1 MVDFSKV
8 TASPAAKY
16 GTQQERLRHKHGAS
30 RLCWKSILEVKKL
43 ERVAIFMAWPY
54 ANGPL
59 HLGHVAGNC
68 LPADIQYR
76 YERSRGR
83 SVIMCSGS
91 DEHGTPITVT
101 AEQENVNPQAIVDRF
116 HDINTRAL
124 VNLGCSWS
132 DNVDPRGIEYGGV
145 LYNRT
150 TDPRHKELVKDYFT
164 SLKQSGFLVPE
175 TMQQYCSISA
185 DGSTKFL
192 PDRYVEGECPVCG
205 SDDARGDQCDDCGS
219 TYESS
224 DLINPRSKMDPDA
237 IIEIRDTEHFFFQL
251 NLFQEQ
257 LEKHS
262 AKKQKIWKPNVKA
275 MTKNWLNM
283 GLRPRAVTRDMEW
296 GIELPI
302 NDQRWDKKRIYVWF
316 EAVQGYLTC
325 SQIWSEKYSNNN
337 DDWKKWWHKSENGI
351 EPRHIYF
358 MGKDNIPFHTVIW
371 PAIIMGLN
379 SSVSGNQP
387 SCEIKP
393 GELVLESNVPA
404 MEYLMLQGG
413 QFSKSRKHAVWLP
426 SFLKH
431 HDPDTL
437 RYFLSIN
444 MPEGHDTDFRWE
456 EYVDKVNNE
465 LIGNYGNFVHRV
477 MTLSHRLPQIEDRN
491 PLMKY
496 YDLKDNIETQKKI
509 EQLLKQSI
517 ESMEKQRYKES
528 LRFLMNISQLGNGL
542 IQHSEPW
549 KYMKLDDSPEKSK
562 SLSTLAFCWQV
573 CKGLAVTLRPFLP
586 FQSDKLW
593 NMMGEESNIDNILF
607 EDAFNFEKDLSWN
620 NDAPEPLFARLELD
634 QILERE
640 KLIADG
646 DSASIDNNK
655 GEVNYIDFED
665 FMKVE
670 MKTGKV
676 INVED
681 HPNADKLYVVT
692 IEDGP
697 ESTRT
702 VCAGLKGLYKKD
714 QLLGKQVVFVA
725 NLKPRK
731 LRGIMSEGMILAADD
746 GEGNVSVL
754 TLDSD
759 MPTGSQVR

>member
-1 MVDFSKV
+1 
-8 TASPAAKY
+8 
-16 GTQQERLRHKHGAS
+16 
-30 RLCWKSILEVKKL
+30 
-43 ERVAIFMAWPY
+43 MAWPY

-76 YERSRGR
+76 YERARGR

-101 AEQENVNPQAIVDRF
+101 AEQENVDPQEIVDRY
-116 HDINTRAL
+116 HQINTQAL
-124 VNLGCSWS
+124 IDLGCSWGT
-132 DNVDPRGIEYGGV
+132 NIDPRGIDYGGS

-150 TDPRHKELVKDYFT
+150 TDPRHKELVQEYFT
-164 SLKQSGFLVPE
+164 KLKQSGFLKQQS
-175 TMQQYCSISA
+175 MKQYCSINSE
-185 DGSTKFL
+185 GITKFL
-192 PDRYVEGECPVCG
+192 PDRYVEGECPICG
-205 SDDARGDQCDDCGS
+205 SDGARGDQCDECGS

-224 DLINPRSKMDPDA
+224 ELVNPRSKMDPDA
-237 IIEIRDTEHFFFQL
+237 KIEIRDTEHFFFQL
-251 NLFQEQ
+251 NQFQNE

-262 AKKQKIWKPNVKA
+262 ITKQKVWKPNVRA

-296 GIELPI
+296 GIELPLSE
-302 NDQRWDKKRIYVWF
+302 NEWKTKRIYVWF

-325 SQIWSEKYSNNN
+325 SQIWSERFSDNP
-337 DDWKKWWHKSENGI
+337 DDWMKWWVKSDEGT
-351 EPRHIYF
+351 EPKHIYF

-379 SSVSGNQP
+379 SSNSGNPP
-387 SCEIKP
+387 SSDINS

-426 SFLKH
+426 SFLEH
-431 HDPDTL
+431 HNPDTL

-465 LIGNYGNFVHRV
+465 LIGTYGNFVHRV
-477 MTLSHRLPQIEDRN
+477 MTLSHRLDSENGIN
-491 PLMKY
+491 PLLQY
-496 YDLKDNIETQKKI
+496 FDSSEHVEANEKI
-509 EQLLKQSI
+509 QTLLESAI
-517 ESMEKQRYKES
+517 ASMEKQRFKEA
-528 LRFLMNISQLGNGL
+528 LRSLMNISQIGNGL

-549 KYMKLDDSPEKSK
+549 KYMREADSPEKSK
-562 SLSTLAFCWQV
+562 SLSTLAYCWKI
-573 CKGLAVTLRPFLP
+573 CRGLAITLRPFLP
-586 FQSDKLW
+586 FQSDQLW
-593 NMMGEESNIDNILF
+593 SMLGEERNIDDILF
-607 EDAFNFEKDLSWN
+607 EDSFNSDSDFYWN
-620 NDAPEPLFARLELD
+620 NEKPKPLFERLD
-634 QILERE
+634 IDDILERE
-640 KLIADG
+640 KLIAGTDA
-646 DSASIDNNK
+646 DKLEVIEED
-655 GEVNYIDFED
+655 VNYIDFED

-670 MKTGKV
+670 MRTGKV
-676 INVED
+676 VDIED

-697 ESTRT
+697 DSTRT
-702 VCAGLKGLYKKD
+702 VCAGLKGIYQKE
-714 QLLGKQVVFVA
+714 QLLGKQVIFVA

-746 GEGNVSVL
+746 GDGNVSVL
-754 TLDSD
+754 TLDSE

>member
-1 MVDFSKV
+1 M
-8 TASPAAKY
+8 
-16 GTQQERLRHKHGAS
+16 EH
-30 RLCWKSILEVKKL
+30 
-43 ERVAIFMAWPY
+43 VAIFMAWPY

-101 AEQENVNPQAIVDRF
+101 AEQENVSPQDIVNSYHEINIKAL
-116 HDINTRAL
+116 HD
-124 VNLGCSWS
+124 LGCSWNNNI
-132 DNVDPRGIEYGGV
+132 DRRGIQFGGT

-150 TDPRHKELVKDYFT
+150 TDPRHKELVQNYFT
-164 SLKQSGFLVPE
+164 ELLDSGFLKQE
-175 TMQQYCSISA
+175 TMQQYCSINSE
-185 DGSTKFL
+185 GITKFL
-192 PDRYVEGECPVCG
+192 PDRYVEGECPVCHVDG
-205 SDDARGDQCDDCGS
+205 ARGDQCDECGA

-224 DLINPRSKMDPDA
+224 ELINPRSKMDPEA

-251 NLFQEQ
+251 NMFQEA

-262 AKKQKIWKPNVKA
+262 ATKQKVWKPNVKA

-296 GIELPI
+296 GINLPLSEEK
-302 NDQRWDKKRIYVWF
+302 WDTKRIYVWF

-325 SQIWSEKYSNNN
+325 SQIWSEKYADSH
-337 DDWKKWWHKSENGI
+337 DWKKWWTRSEDGN
-351 EPRHIYF
+351 EPKHIYF

-379 SSVSGNQP
+379 SARSGKPP
-387 SCEIKP
+387 SSNIEN

-426 SFLKH
+426 SFLEN

-444 MPEGHDTDFRWE
+444 MPEGHDTDFRWG

-465 LIGNYGNFVHRV
+465 LIGTYGNFVHRV
-477 MTLSHRLPQIEDRN
+477 MTLSHRLTVDNDVN
-491 PLMKY
+491 PLNKY
-496 YDLKDNIETQKKI
+496 LNSVNHNEEQIKI
-509 EQLLKQSI
+509 IDFLQEAI
-517 ESMEKQRYKES
+517 DSMEKQRFKEA
-528 LRFLMNISQLGNGL
+528 LRSLMNISQFGNGL

-549 KYMKLDDSPEKSK
+549 KYLNAEDSEEKTK
-562 SLSTLAFCWQV
+562 SLSTLAFCWQI
-573 CKGLAVTLRPFLP
+573 CRGLAVSLRPFLP

-593 NMMGEESNIDNILF
+593 LMLGELNEIDDILF
-607 EDAFNFEKDLSWN
+607 DDSFDFKSDLSWN
-620 NDAPEPLFARLELD
+620 NSKPMPLFTRLDIEN
-634 QILERE
+634 ILERE
-640 KLIADG
+640 KSIAG
-646 DSASIDNNK
+646 TGAENTEIAEK
-655 GEVNYIDFED
+655 EVNYIDFED

-676 INVED
+676 IAIDD

-692 IEDGP
+692 IQDGP

-702 VCAGLKGLYKKD
+702 VCAGLKGIYEKE
-714 QLLGKQVVFVA
+714 QLLGKQVIFVA

-746 GEGNVSVL
+746 GDGNVSVL
-754 TLDSD
+754 TLDSE
-759 MPTGSQVR
+759 MPNGSQVR

>member
-1 MVDFSKV
+1 
-8 TASPAAKY
+8 
-16 GTQQERLRHKHGAS
+16 
-30 RLCWKSILEVKKL
+30 
-43 ERVAIFMAWPY
+43 MAWPY

-76 YERSRGR
+76 YERARGR

-101 AEQENVNPQAIVDRF
+101 AEQENVDPQEIVDRY
-116 HDINTRAL
+116 HQINTQAL
-124 VNLGCSWS
+124 IYLGCSWGT
-132 DNVDPRGIEYGGV
+132 NIDPRGIDYGGA

-150 TDPRHKELVKDYFT
+150 TDPRHKELVQEYFT
-164 SLKQSGFLVPE
+164 KLKQSGFLKQQS
-175 TMQQYCSISA
+175 MKQYCSINSE
-185 DGSTKFL
+185 GITKFL
-192 PDRYVEGECPVCG
+192 PDRYVEGECPICG
-205 SDDARGDQCDDCGS
+205 SDGARGDQCDECGS

-224 DLINPRSKMDPDA
+224 ELVNPRSKMDPDA
-237 IIEIRDTEHFFFQL
+237 KIEIRDTEHFFFQL
-251 NLFQEQ
+251 NQFQNE

-262 AKKQKIWKPNVKA
+262 ITKQKVWKPNVRA

-296 GIELPI
+296 GIELPLSE
-302 NDQRWDKKRIYVWF
+302 NEWGTKRIYVWF

-325 SQIWSEKYSNNN
+325 SQIWSERFSDNP
-337 DDWKKWWHKSENGI
+337 DDWMKWWVKSDEGA
-351 EPRHIYF
+351 EPKHIYF

-379 SSVSGNQP
+379 SSNSGNPP
-387 SCEIKP
+387 SSDIDS

-426 SFLKH
+426 SFLEH
-431 HDPDTL
+431 HNPDTL

-465 LIGNYGNFVHRV
+465 LIGTYGNFVHRV
-477 MTLSHRLPQIEDRN
+477 MTLSHRLDSENGIN
-491 PLMKY
+491 PLLQY
-496 YDLKDNIETQKKI
+496 FDSSEHVEVNEKI
-509 EQLLKQSI
+509 QTLLESAI
-517 ESMEKQRYKES
+517 ASMEKQRFKEA
-528 LRFLMNISQLGNGL
+528 LRSLMNISQIGNGL

-549 KYMKLDDSPEKSK
+549 KYMREADTPEKSK
-562 SLSTLAFCWQV
+562 SLSTLAYCWKI
-573 CKGLAVTLRPFLP
+573 CRGLAITLRPFLP
-586 FQSDKLW
+586 FQSDQLW
-593 NMMGEESNIDNILF
+593 SMLGEERNIDDILF
-607 EDAFNFEKDLSWN
+607 EDSFNSDSDFYWN
-620 NDAPEPLFARLELD
+620 NEKPKPLFERLD
-634 QILERE
+634 IDDILERE
-640 KLIADG
+640 KLIAGTDA
-646 DSASIDNNK
+646 DKLEVTEED
-655 GEVNYIDFED
+655 VNYIDFED

-676 INVED
+676 VDIED

-697 ESTRT
+697 DSTRT
-702 VCAGLKGLYKKD
+702 VCAGLKGIYQKE
-714 QLLGKQVVFVA
+714 QLLGKQVIFVA

-746 GEGNVSVL
+746 GDGNVSVL
-754 TLDSD
+754 TLDSE

>member
-1 MVDFSKV
+1 
-8 TASPAAKY
+8 
-16 GTQQERLRHKHGAS
+16 
-30 RLCWKSILEVKKL
+30 
-43 ERVAIFMAWPY
+43 MAWPY

-76 YERSRGR
+76 YERARGR

-101 AEQENVNPQAIVDRF
+101 AEQENVDPQEIVDRY
-116 HDINTRAL
+116 HQINTQAL
-124 VNLGCSWS
+124 IDLGCSWGA
-132 DNVDPRGIEYGGV
+132 NIDPRGIDYGGA

-150 TDPRHKELVKDYFT
+150 TDPRHKELVQEYFT
-164 SLKQSGFLVPE
+164 KLKQSGFLKQQS
-175 TMQQYCSISA
+175 MKQYCSINSE
-185 DGSTKFL
+185 GITKFL
-192 PDRYVEGECPVCG
+192 PDRYEEGECPICG
-205 SDDARGDQCDDCGS
+205 SDGARGDQCDECGS

-224 DLINPRSKMDPDA
+224 ELVNPRSKMDPEA
-237 IIEIRDTEHFFFQL
+237 KIEIRDTDHFFFQL
-251 NLFQEQ
+251 NQFQNE

-262 AKKQKIWKPNVKA
+262 ITKQKVWKPNVRA

-296 GIELPI
+296 GIELPLSE
-302 NDQRWDKKRIYVWF
+302 NEWETKRIYVWF

-325 SQIWSEKYSNNN
+325 SQIWSERFSDNP
-337 DDWKKWWHKSENGI
+337 DDWMKWWVKSDEGD
-351 EPRHIYF
+351 EPKHIYF

-379 SSVSGNQP
+379 SSNSGNPP
-387 SCEIKP
+387 SSDIDS

-426 SFLKH
+426 SFLEH
-431 HDPDTL
+431 HNPDTL

-465 LIGNYGNFVHRV
+465 LIGTYGNFVHRV
-477 MTLSHRLPQIEDRN
+477 MTLSHRLDSENGTN
-491 PLMKY
+491 PLLQY
-496 YDLKDNIETQKKI
+496 FDSSDHVETNEKI
-509 EQLLKQSI
+509 QTLLESAI
-517 ESMEKQRYKES
+517 ASMEKQRFKEA
-528 LRFLMNISQLGNGL
+528 LRSLMNISQIGNGL

-549 KYMKLDDSPEKSK
+549 KYMREADTPEKSK
-562 SLSTLAFCWQV
+562 SLSTLAYCWKI
-573 CKGLAVTLRPFLP
+573 CRGLAITLRPFLP
-586 FQSDKLW
+586 FQSDQLW
-593 NMMGEESNIDNILF
+593 SMLGEERNIDDILF
-607 EDAFNFEKDLSWN
+607 EDSFNSDSDFYWN
-620 NDAPEPLFARLELD
+620 NEKPKPLFERLD
-634 QILERE
+634 IDDILERE
-640 KLIADG
+640 KLIAGTDAHKLEVIEE
-646 DSASIDNNK
+646 D
-655 GEVNYIDFED
+655 VNYIDFED

-670 MKTGKV
+670 MRTGKV
-676 INVED
+676 VDIED

-697 ESTRT
+697 DSTRT
-702 VCAGLKGLYKKD
+702 VCAGLKGIYQKE
-714 QLLGKQVVFVA
+714 QLLGKQVIFVA

-746 GEGNVSVL
+746 GDGNVSVL
-754 TLDSD
+754 TLDSE

>member
-1 MVDFSKV
+1 M
-8 TASPAAKY
+8 
-16 GTQQERLRHKHGAS
+16 EH
-30 RLCWKSILEVKKL
+30 
-43 ERVAIFMAWPY
+43 VAIFMAWPY

-101 AEQENVNPQAIVDRF
+101 AEQENVNPQEIVNRY
-116 HDINTRAL
+116 HEINIKAL
-124 VNLGCSWS
+124 DDLGCSWNNNI
-132 DNVDPRGIEYGGV
+132 DRRGIEYGGA

-150 TDPRHKELVKDYFT
+150 TDPRHKDLVQEYFT
-164 SLKQSGFLVPE
+164 ELYESGYLKQQ

-185 DGSTKFL
+185 DGKTKFL
-192 PDRYVEGECPVCG
+192 PDRYVEGQCPICNADG
-205 SDDARGDQCDDCGS
+205 ARGDQCDECGS
-219 TYESS
+219 TYESIE
-224 DLINPRSKMDPDA
+224 LINPRSKMDPEA
-237 IIEIRDTEHFFFQL
+237 KIEIRDTDHFFFQL
-251 NLFQEQ
+251 NEFQEQ

-262 AKKQKIWKPNVKA
+262 SKKQKIWKPNVKA

-283 GLRPRAVTRDMEW
+283 DLRPRAVTRDMEW
-296 GIELPI
+296 GINLPLSD
-302 NDQRWDKKRIYVWF
+302 NKWDSKRIYVWF

-325 SQIWSEKYSNNN
+325 SQIWAENYANS
-337 DDWKKWWHKSENGI
+337 DDWKKWWIKDSEGI
-351 EPRHIYF
+351 EPKHIYF

-379 SSVSGNQP
+379 SARSGQKP
-387 SCEIKP
+387 SSDISI
-393 GELVLESNVPA
+393 GDLVLESNVPA

-426 SFLKH
+426 SFLEN

-465 LIGNYGNFVHRV
+465 LIGTYGNFVHRV
-477 MTLSHRLPQIEDRN
+477 MTLTHRLQSIDGDN
-491 PLMKY
+491 PLSKY
-496 YDLKDNIETQKKI
+496 LNTKNNEEAELKI
-509 EQLLKQSI
+509 EKFLEDAI
-517 ESMEKQRYKES
+517 TSMEKQRFKEA
-528 LRFLMNISQLGNGL
+528 LRSIMNVSQLGNGL
-542 IQHSEPW
+542 LQHSEPW
-549 KYMKLDDSPEKSK
+549 KYLKADESVEKSQ
-562 SLSTLAFCWQV
+562 SLSTLAFCWQL
-573 CKGLAVTLRPFLP
+573 CRGLAITMRPFLP

-593 NMMGEESNIDNILF
+593 LMLGEHENIDDILY
-607 EDAFNFEKDLSWN
+607 EDAFDFSSELAWN
-620 NDAPEPLFARLELD
+620 NSKPMPLFTRLEIEN
-634 QILERE
+634 ILERE
-640 KLIADG
+640 MSIAG
-646 DSASIDNNK
+646 TGAENIETITE
-655 GEVNYIDFED
+655 EVNYIDFED

-676 INVED
+676 IAIDD

-697 ESTRT
+697 DTTRT
-702 VCAGLKGLYKKD
+702 VCAGLKGIYDKE

-746 GEGNVSVL
+746 GEGKVSVL
-754 TLDSD
+754 TLDSE
-759 MPTGSQVR
+759 MPNGSLVR

>member
-1 MVDFSKV
+1 
-8 TASPAAKY
+8 
-16 GTQQERLRHKHGAS
+16 
-30 RLCWKSILEVKKL
+30 
-43 ERVAIFMAWPY
+43 MAWPY

-76 YERSRGR
+76 YERARGR

-101 AEQENVNPQAIVDRF
+101 AEQENVDPQEIVDRY
-116 HDINTRAL
+116 HLINTQAL
-124 VNLGCSWS
+124 IDLGCSWGT
-132 DNVDPRGIEYGGV
+132 NIDPRGIDYGGA

-150 TDPRHKELVKDYFT
+150 TDPRHKELVQEYFT
-164 SLKQSGFLVPE
+164 KLKQSGFLKQQS
-175 TMQQYCSISA
+175 MKQYCSINSE
-185 DGSTKFL
+185 GITKFL
-192 PDRYVEGECPVCG
+192 PDRYVEGECPICG
-205 SDDARGDQCDDCGS
+205 SDGARGDQCDECGS

-224 DLINPRSKMDPDA
+224 ELVNPRSKMDPDA
-237 IIEIRDTEHFFFQL
+237 KIEIRDTEHFFFQL
-251 NLFQEQ
+251 NQFQNE

-262 AKKQKIWKPNVKA
+262 ITKQKVWKPNVRA

-296 GIELPI
+296 GIELPLSE
-302 NDQRWDKKRIYVWF
+302 NEWETKRIYVWF

-325 SQIWSEKYSNNN
+325 SQIWSERFSDNP
-337 DDWKKWWHKSENGI
+337 DDWMKWWVKSDEGT
-351 EPRHIYF
+351 EPKHIYF

-379 SSVSGNQP
+379 SSNSGNPP
-387 SCEIKP
+387 SSDINS

-426 SFLKH
+426 SFLEH
-431 HDPDTL
+431 HNPDTL

-465 LIGNYGNFVHRV
+465 LIGTYGNFVHRV
-477 MTLSHRLPQIEDRN
+477 MTLSHRLDSENGTN
-491 PLMKY
+491 PLLQY
-496 YDLKDNIETQKKI
+496 FDSSDHVETNEKI
-509 EQLLKQSI
+509 QTLLESAI
-517 ESMEKQRYKES
+517 ASMEKQRFKEA
-528 LRFLMNISQLGNGL
+528 LRSLMNISQIGNGL

-549 KYMKLDDSPEKSK
+549 KYMREEDSPEKSK
-562 SLSTLAFCWQV
+562 SLSTLAYCWKI
-573 CKGLAVTLRPFLP
+573 CRGLAITLRPFLP
-586 FQSDKLW
+586 FQSDQLW
-593 NMMGEESNIDNILF
+593 SMLGEERNIDDVLF
-607 EDAFNFEKDLSWN
+607 EDSFNSDSDFYWN
-620 NDAPEPLFARLELD
+620 NEKPKPLFERLD
-634 QILERE
+634 IDDILERE
-640 KLIADG
+640 KLIAGTDA
-646 DSASIDNNK
+646 DKLEVIEED
-655 GEVNYIDFED
+655 VNYIDFED

-670 MKTGKV
+670 MRTGKV
-676 INVED
+676 VDIED

-697 ESTRT
+697 DSTRT
-702 VCAGLKGLYKKD
+702 VCAGLKGIYQKE
-714 QLLGKQVVFVA
+714 QLLGKQVIFVA

-746 GEGNVSVL
+746 GDGNVSVL
-754 TLDSD
+754 TLDSE

>member
-1 MVDFSKV
+1 M
-8 TASPAAKY
+8 
-16 GTQQERLRHKHGAS
+16 EH
-30 RLCWKSILEVKKL
+30 
-43 ERVAIFMAWPY
+43 VAIFMAWPY

-101 AEQENVNPQAIVDRF
+101 AEQENVNPQEIVNRY
-116 HDINTRAL
+116 HEINSKAL
-124 VNLGCSWS
+124 DDLGCSWNNNI
-132 DNVDPRGIEYGGV
+132 DRRGIEYGGA

-150 TDPRHKELVKDYFT
+150 TDPRHKALVQEYFT
-164 SLKQSGFLVPE
+164 ELYESGFLKQQ
-175 TMQQYCSISA
+175 TMQQYCSISS
-185 DGSTKFL
+185 DGKTKFL
-192 PDRYVEGECPVCG
+192 PDRYVEGQCPICNADG
-205 SDDARGDQCDDCGS
+205 ARGDQCDECGS
-219 TYESS
+219 TYESIE
-224 DLINPRSKMDPDA
+224 LINPRSKMDPEA
-237 IIEIRDTEHFFFQL
+237 KIEIRDTDHFFFQL
-251 NLFQEQ
+251 NEFQEQ

-262 AKKQKIWKPNVKA
+262 SKKQKIWKPNVKA

-283 GLRPRAVTRDMEW
+283 DLRPRAVTRDMEW
-296 GIELPI
+296 GINLPLSD
-302 NDQRWDKKRIYVWF
+302 NKWDSKRIYVWF

-325 SQIWSEKYSNNN
+325 SQIWAENYANS
-337 DDWKKWWHKSENGI
+337 DDWKKWWIKDSEGI
-351 EPRHIYF
+351 EPKHIYF

-379 SSVSGNQP
+379 SARSGQKP
-387 SCEIKP
+387 SSDISI
-393 GELVLESNVPA
+393 GDLVLESNVPA

-426 SFLKH
+426 SFLEN

-465 LIGNYGNFVHRV
+465 LIGTYGNFVHRV
-477 MTLSHRLPQIEDRN
+477 MTLTHRLQSIDGDN
-491 PLMKY
+491 PLSKY
-496 YDLKDNIETQKKI
+496 LNTKNNEEVELKI
-509 EQLLKQSI
+509 EKFLEDAI
-517 ESMEKQRYKES
+517 TSMEKQRFKEA
-528 LRFLMNISQLGNGL
+528 LRSIMNVSQLGNGL
-542 IQHSEPW
+542 LQHSEPW
-549 KYMKLDDSPEKSK
+549 KYLKADESVEKSQ
-562 SLSTLAFCWQV
+562 SLSTLAFCWQL
-573 CKGLAVTLRPFLP
+573 CRGLAITMRPFLP

-593 NMMGEESNIDNILF
+593 LMLGEHENIDDILY
-607 EDAFNFEKDLSWN
+607 EDAFDFSSELAWN
-620 NDAPEPLFARLELD
+620 NSKPMPLFTRLEIEN
-634 QILERE
+634 ILERE
-640 KLIADG
+640 MSIAG
-646 DSASIDNNK
+646 TGAENIETNTE
-655 GEVNYIDFED
+655 EVNYIDFED

-676 INVED
+676 IAIDD

-697 ESTRT
+697 DTTRT
-702 VCAGLKGLYKKD
+702 VCAGLKGIYDKE

-746 GEGNVSVL
+746 GEGKVSVL
-754 TLDSD
+754 TLDSE
-759 MPTGSQVR
+759 MPNGSQVR

>member
-1 MVDFSKV
+1 
-8 TASPAAKY
+8 
-16 GTQQERLRHKHGAS
+16 
-30 RLCWKSILEVKKL
+30 
-43 ERVAIFMAWPY
+43 MAWPY

-76 YERSRGR
+76 YERARGR

-101 AEQENVNPQAIVDRF
+101 AEQENVDPQEIVDRY
-116 HDINTRAL
+116 HQINTQAL
-124 VNLGCSWS
+124 IDLGCSWGT
-132 DNVDPRGIEYGGV
+132 NIDPRGIDYGGA

-150 TDPRHKELVKDYFT
+150 TDPRHKELVQEYFT
-164 SLKQSGFLVPE
+164 KLKQSGFLKQQS
-175 TMQQYCSISA
+175 MKQYCSINSE
-185 DGSTKFL
+185 GITKFL
-192 PDRYVEGECPVCG
+192 PDRYVEGECPICG
-205 SDDARGDQCDDCGS
+205 SDGARGDQCDECGS

-224 DLINPRSKMDPDA
+224 ELVNPRSKMDPDA
-237 IIEIRDTEHFFFQL
+237 KIEIRDTEHFFFQL
-251 NLFQEQ
+251 NQFQNE

-262 AKKQKIWKPNVKA
+262 ITKQKVWKPNVRA

-296 GIELPI
+296 GIELPLSE
-302 NDQRWDKKRIYVWF
+302 NEWETKRIYVWF

-325 SQIWSEKYSNNN
+325 SQIWSERFSDNP
-337 DDWKKWWHKSENGI
+337 DDWMKWWVKSDEGT
-351 EPRHIYF
+351 EPKHIYF

-379 SSVSGNQP
+379 SSNSGNPP
-387 SCEIKP
+387 SSDINS

-426 SFLKH
+426 SFLEH
-431 HDPDTL
+431 HNPDTL

-465 LIGNYGNFVHRV
+465 LIGTYGNFVHRV
-477 MTLSHRLPQIEDRN
+477 MTLSHRLDSENGTN
-491 PLMKY
+491 PLLQY
-496 YDLKDNIETQKKI
+496 FDSSEHVEANEKI
-509 EQLLKQSI
+509 QTLLESAI
-517 ESMEKQRYKES
+517 TSMEKQRFKEA
-528 LRFLMNISQLGNGL
+528 LRSLMNISQIGNGL

-549 KYMKLDDSPEKSK
+549 KYMREEDSPEKSK
-562 SLSTLAFCWQV
+562 SLSTLAYCWKI
-573 CKGLAVTLRPFLP
+573 CRGLAITLRPFLP
-586 FQSDKLW
+586 FQSDQLW
-593 NMMGEESNIDNILF
+593 SMLGEERNIDDILF
-607 EDAFNFEKDLSWN
+607 EDSFNFDSDFYWN
-620 NDAPEPLFARLELD
+620 NEKPKPLFERLD
-634 QILERE
+634 IDDILERE
-640 KLIADG
+640 KLIAGTDA
-646 DSASIDNNK
+646 DKLEVTEED
-655 GEVNYIDFED
+655 VNYIDFED

-676 INVED
+676 VDIED

-697 ESTRT
+697 DSTRT
-702 VCAGLKGLYKKD
+702 VCAGLKGIYQKE
-714 QLLGKQVVFVA
+714 QLLGKQVIFVA

-746 GEGNVSVL
+746 GDGNVSVL
-754 TLDSD
+754 TLDSE

>member
-1 MVDFSKV
+1 M
-8 TASPAAKY
+8 
-16 GTQQERLRHKHGAS
+16 EH
-30 RLCWKSILEVKKL
+30 
-43 ERVAIFMAWPY
+43 VAIFMAWPY

-101 AEQENVNPQAIVDRF
+101 AEQENVNPQEIVNRYHEINSKAL
-116 HDINTRAL
+116 HD
-124 VNLGCSWS
+124 LGCSWNNNI
-132 DNVDPRGIEYGGV
+132 DRRGIEYGGA

-150 TDPRHKELVKDYFT
+150 TDPRHKALVQEYFT
-164 SLKQSGFLVPE
+164 ELYESGYLKQQ

-185 DGSTKFL
+185 DGKTKFL
-192 PDRYVEGECPVCG
+192 PDRYVEGQCPICNADG
-205 SDDARGDQCDDCGS
+205 ARGDQCDECGS
-219 TYESS
+219 TYESIE
-224 DLINPRSKMDPDA
+224 LINPRSKMDPEA
-237 IIEIRDTEHFFFQL
+237 KIEIRDTDHFFFQL
-251 NLFQEQ
+251 NEFQEQ

-262 AKKQKIWKPNVKA
+262 SKKQKIWKPNVKA

-283 GLRPRAVTRDMEW
+283 DLRPRAVTRDMEW
-296 GIELPI
+296 GINLPLSD
-302 NDQRWDKKRIYVWF
+302 NKWDSKRIYVWF

-325 SQIWSEKYSNNN
+325 SQIWAENYADS
-337 DDWKKWWHKSENGI
+337 DDWKKWWIKDSEGI
-351 EPRHIYF
+351 EPKHIYF

-379 SSVSGNQP
+379 SARSGQKPSSDISVGD
-387 SCEIKP
+387 
-393 GELVLESNVPA
+393 LVLESNVPA

-426 SFLKH
+426 SFLEN

-444 MPEGHDTDFRWE
+444 MPEGHDTDFRWD

-465 LIGNYGNFVHRV
+465 LIGTYGNFVHRV
-477 MTLSHRLPQIEDRN
+477 MTLTHRLQSIDGDN
-491 PLMKY
+491 PLSKY
-496 YDLKDNIETQKKI
+496 LNTKNNEEVELKI
-509 EQLLKQSI
+509 EKFLEDAI
-517 ESMEKQRYKES
+517 TSMEKQRFKEA
-528 LRFLMNISQLGNGL
+528 LRSIMNVSQLGNGL
-542 IQHSEPW
+542 LQHSEPW
-549 KYMKLDDSPEKSK
+549 KYLKADESVEKSQ
-562 SLSTLAFCWQV
+562 SLSTLAFCWQL
-573 CKGLAVTLRPFLP
+573 CRGLAITMRPFLP

-593 NMMGEESNIDNILF
+593 LMLGEHENIDDILY
-607 EDAFNFEKDLSWN
+607 EDAFDFSSELAWN
-620 NDAPEPLFARLELD
+620 NSKPMPLFTRLEIEN
-634 QILERE
+634 ILERE
-640 KLIADG
+640 MSIAG
-646 DSASIDNNK
+646 TGAENIETNTE
-655 GEVNYIDFED
+655 EVNYIDFED

-676 INVED
+676 IAIDD

-697 ESTRT
+697 DTTRT
-702 VCAGLKGLYKKD
+702 VCAGLKGIYDKE

-746 GEGNVSVL
+746 GEGKVSVL
-754 TLDSD
+754 TLDSE
-759 MPTGSQVR
+759 MPNGSQVR

>member
-1 MVDFSKV
+1 MD
-8 TASPAAKY
+8 Y
-16 GTQQERLRHKHGAS
+16 
-30 RLCWKSILEVKKL
+30 
-43 ERVAIFMAWPY
+43 VAIFMAWPY

-83 SVIMCSGS
+83 AVIMCSGS

-101 AEQENVNPQAIVDRF
+101 AEQEHVNPQEIVDRF
-116 HDINTRAL
+116 HSINTKAL
-124 VNLGCSWS
+124 IDLGCSWG
-132 DNVDPRGIEYGGV
+132 DNIDRRGLEYGGA

-150 TDPRHKELVKDYFT
+150 TDPRHKQLVQEYFT
-164 SLKQSGFLVPE
+164 ELHKSGFLKKQ
-175 TMQQYCSISA
+175 TMQQYCSISSN
-185 DGSTKFL
+185 GKTKFL
-192 PDRYVEGECPVCG
+192 PDRYVEGKCPVCDADG
-205 SDDARGDQCDDCGS
+205 ARGDQCDECGS

-224 DLINPRSKMDPDA
+224 ELVNPRSKMDPGA
-237 IIEIRDTEHFFFQL
+237 TIEIRDTDHFFFQL
-251 NLFQEQ
+251 NEFQEQ
-257 LEKHS
+257 LEIHAES
-262 AKKQKIWKPNVKA
+262 KQTIWKPNVRA

-296 GIELPI
+296 GIELPLL
-302 NDQRWDKKRIYVWF
+302 DEDMEKKRIYVWF

-325 SQIWSEKYSNNN
+325 SRIWAEKFSNP
-337 DDWKKWWHKSENGI
+337 DDWKKWWIKSEEGI
-351 EPRHIYF
+351 EPKHIYF

-379 SSVSGNQP
+379 SAKSGEKPNANISVGD
-387 SCEIKP
+387 
-393 GELVLESNVPA
+393 LVLESNVPA
-404 MEYLMLQGG
+404 MEFLMLQGG

-426 SFLKH
+426 SFLEH

-465 LIGNYGNFVHRV
+465 LIGTYGNFVHRV
-477 MTLSHRLPQIEDRN
+477 MTLSHRLETLDGLN
-491 PLMKY
+491 PLTQYIGKK
-496 YDLKDNIETQKKI
+496 DLKDSEVKI
-509 EQLLKQSI
+509 NQLLSNAI
-517 ESMEKQRYKES
+517 ESMEKQRFKEA
-528 LRFLMNISQLGNGL
+528 LRSIMNISQLGNGL

-549 KYMKLDDSPEKSK
+549 KYLNAEESIEKSE
-562 SLSTLAFCWQV
+562 SMATLAFCWQL
-573 CKGLAVTLRPFLP
+573 CKGLAVTLRPFIP

-593 NMMGEESNIDNILF
+593 TMLGESIQLDDILY
-607 EDAFNFEKDLSWN
+607 ENAFDFSSKISWN
-620 NDAPEPLFARLELD
+620 ADKPMPLFTRLDIEN
-634 QILERE
+634 ILERE
-640 KLIADG
+640 KSIAG
-646 DSASIDNNK
+646 K
-655 GEVNYIDFED
+655 VNVPADIEEKDVKYIEFED

-676 INVED
+676 IAIDD

-702 VCAGLKGLYKKD
+702 VCAGLKGIYEKE
-714 QLLGKQVVFVA
+714 QLLGKQVIFVA

-746 GEGNVSVL
+746 GDGKVSVL
-754 TLDSD
+754 TLDSE
-759 MPTGSQVR
+759 MPNGSQVR

>member
-1 MVDFSKV
+1 
-8 TASPAAKY
+8 
-16 GTQQERLRHKHGAS
+16 
-30 RLCWKSILEVKKL
+30 
-43 ERVAIFMAWPY
+43 MAWPY

-76 YERSRGR
+76 YERARGR

-101 AEQENVNPQAIVDRF
+101 AEQENVDPQEIVDRY
-116 HDINTRAL
+116 HQINTQAL
-124 VNLGCSWS
+124 IDLGCSWGT
-132 DNVDPRGIEYGGV
+132 NIDPRGIDYGGA

-150 TDPRHKELVKDYFT
+150 TDPRHKELVQEYFT
-164 SLKQSGFLVPE
+164 KLKQSGFLKQQS
-175 TMQQYCSISA
+175 MKQYCSINSE
-185 DGSTKFL
+185 GITKFL
-192 PDRYVEGECPVCG
+192 PDRYVEGECPICG
-205 SDDARGDQCDDCGS
+205 SDGARGDQCDECGS

-224 DLINPRSKMDPDA
+224 ELVNPRSKMDPDA
-237 IIEIRDTEHFFFQL
+237 KIEIRDTEHFFFQL
-251 NLFQEQ
+251 NQFQNE

-262 AKKQKIWKPNVKA
+262 ITKQKVWKPNVRA

-296 GIELPI
+296 GIELPLSE
-302 NDQRWDKKRIYVWF
+302 NEWETKRIYVWF

-325 SQIWSEKYSNNN
+325 SQIWSERFSDNP
-337 DDWKKWWHKSENGI
+337 DDWMKWWVKSDEGT
-351 EPRHIYF
+351 EPKHIYF

-379 SSVSGNQP
+379 SSNSGNPP
-387 SCEIKP
+387 SSDIDS

-426 SFLKH
+426 SFLEH
-431 HDPDTL
+431 HNPDTL

-465 LIGNYGNFVHRV
+465 LIGTYGNFVHRV
-477 MTLSHRLPQIEDRN
+477 MTLSHRLDSENGIN
-491 PLMKY
+491 PLLQY
-496 YDLKDNIETQKKI
+496 FDSSEHVEANAKI
-509 EQLLKQSI
+509 QTLLESAI
-517 ESMEKQRYKES
+517 ASMEKQRFKEA
-528 LRFLMNISQLGNGL
+528 LRSLMNISQIGNGL

-549 KYMKLDDSPEKSK
+549 KYMREEDSPEKSK
-562 SLSTLAFCWQV
+562 SLSTLAYCWKI
-573 CKGLAVTLRPFLP
+573 CRGLAITLRPFLP
-586 FQSDKLW
+586 FQSDQLW
-593 NMMGEESNIDNILF
+593 SMLGEERNIDDILF
-607 EDAFNFEKDLSWN
+607 EDSFNSDSDFYWN
-620 NDAPEPLFARLELD
+620 NEKPIPLFERLD
-634 QILERE
+634 IDDILERE
-640 KLIADG
+640 KLIAGTDA
-646 DSASIDNNK
+646 DKLEVIEED
-655 GEVNYIDFED
+655 VNYIDFED

-670 MKTGKV
+670 MRTGKV
-676 INVED
+676 VDIED

-697 ESTRT
+697 DSTRT
-702 VCAGLKGLYKKD
+702 VCAGLKGIYQKE
-714 QLLGKQVVFVA
+714 QLLGKQVIFVA

-746 GEGNVSVL
+746 GDGNVSVL
-754 TLDSD
+754 TLDSE

>member
-1 MVDFSKV
+1 
-8 TASPAAKY
+8 
-16 GTQQERLRHKHGAS
+16 
-30 RLCWKSILEVKKL
+30 
-43 ERVAIFMAWPY
+43 MAWPY

-76 YERSRGR
+76 YERARGR

-101 AEQENVNPQAIVDRF
+101 AEQENVDPQEIVDRY
-116 HDINTRAL
+116 HQINTQAL
-124 VNLGCSWS
+124 IDLGCSWGT
-132 DNVDPRGIEYGGV
+132 NIDPRGIDYGGA

-150 TDPRHKELVKDYFT
+150 TDPRHKELVQEYFT
-164 SLKQSGFLVPE
+164 KLKQSGFLKQQS
-175 TMQQYCSISA
+175 MKQYCSINSE
-185 DGSTKFL
+185 GITKFL
-192 PDRYVEGECPVCG
+192 PDRYVEGECPICG
-205 SDDARGDQCDDCGS
+205 SDGARGDQCDECGS

-224 DLINPRSKMDPDA
+224 ELVNPRSKMDPDA
-237 IIEIRDTEHFFFQL
+237 KIEIRDTEHFFFQL
-251 NLFQEQ
+251 NQFQNE

-262 AKKQKIWKPNVKA
+262 ITKQKVWKPNVRA

-296 GIELPI
+296 GIELPLSE
-302 NDQRWDKKRIYVWF
+302 NEWETKRIYVWF

-325 SQIWSEKYSNNN
+325 SQIWSERFSDNP
-337 DDWKKWWHKSENGI
+337 DDWMKWWVKSDEGT
-351 EPRHIYF
+351 EPKHIYF

-379 SSVSGNQP
+379 SSNSGNPP
-387 SCEIKP
+387 SSDINS

-426 SFLKH
+426 SFLEH
-431 HDPDTL
+431 HNPDTL

-465 LIGNYGNFVHRV
+465 LIGTYGNFVHRV
-477 MTLSHRLPQIEDRN
+477 MTLSHRLDSENGTN
-491 PLMKY
+491 PLLQY
-496 YDLKDNIETQKKI
+496 FDSSEHVEANEKI
-509 EQLLKQSI
+509 QTLLESAI
-517 ESMEKQRYKES
+517 TSMEKQRFKEA
-528 LRFLMNISQLGNGL
+528 LRSLMNISQIGNGL

-549 KYMKLDDSPEKSK
+549 KYMREEDSPEKSK
-562 SLSTLAFCWQV
+562 SLSTLAYCWKI
-573 CKGLAVTLRPFLP
+573 CRGLAITLRPFLP
-586 FQSDKLW
+586 FQSDQLW
-593 NMMGEESNIDNILF
+593 SMLGEERNIDDILF
-607 EDAFNFEKDLSWN
+607 EDSFNFDSDFYWN
-620 NDAPEPLFARLELD
+620 NEKPKPLFERLD
-634 QILERE
+634 IDDILERE
-640 KLIADG
+640 KLIAGTDA
-646 DSASIDNNK
+646 DKLEVTEED
-655 GEVNYIDFED
+655 VNYIDFED

-670 MKTGKV
+670 MRTGKV
-676 INVED
+676 VDIED

-697 ESTRT
+697 DSTRT
-702 VCAGLKGLYKKD
+702 VCAGLKGIYQKE
-714 QLLGKQVVFVA
+714 QLLGKQVIFVA

-746 GEGNVSVL
+746 GDGNVSVL
-754 TLDSD
+754 TLDSE

>member
-1 MVDFSKV
+1 
-8 TASPAAKY
+8 
-16 GTQQERLRHKHGAS
+16 
-30 RLCWKSILEVKKL
+30 
-43 ERVAIFMAWPY
+43 MAWPY

-76 YERSRGR
+76 YERARGR

-101 AEQENVNPQAIVDRF
+101 AEQENVDPQEIVDRY
-116 HDINTRAL
+116 HQINTQAL
-124 VNLGCSWS
+124 IDLGCSWGT
-132 DNVDPRGIEYGGV
+132 NIDPRGIDYGGA

-150 TDPRHKELVKDYFT
+150 TDPRHKELVQEYFT
-164 SLKQSGFLVPE
+164 KLKQSGFLKQQS
-175 TMQQYCSISA
+175 MKQYCSINSE
-185 DGSTKFL
+185 GITKFL
-192 PDRYVEGECPVCG
+192 PDRYVEGECPICG
-205 SDDARGDQCDDCGS
+205 SDGARGDQCDECGS

-224 DLINPRSKMDPDA
+224 ELVNPRSKMDPDA
-237 IIEIRDTEHFFFQL
+237 KIEIRDTEHFFFQL
-251 NLFQEQ
+251 NQFQNE

-262 AKKQKIWKPNVKA
+262 ITKQKVWKPNVRA

-296 GIELPI
+296 GIELPLSE
-302 NDQRWDKKRIYVWF
+302 NEWKTKRIYVWF

-325 SQIWSEKYSNNN
+325 SQIWSERFSDNP
-337 DDWKKWWHKSENGI
+337 DDWMKWWVKSDEGT
-351 EPRHIYF
+351 EPKHIYF

-379 SSVSGNQP
+379 SSNSGNPP
-387 SCEIKP
+387 SSDIDS

-426 SFLKH
+426 SFLEH
-431 HDPDTL
+431 HNPDTL

-465 LIGNYGNFVHRV
+465 LIGTYGNFVHRV
-477 MTLSHRLPQIEDRN
+477 MTLSHRLDSENGIN
-491 PLMKY
+491 PLLQY
-496 YDLKDNIETQKKI
+496 FDSSEHVEANEKI
-509 EQLLKQSI
+509 QTLLESAI
-517 ESMEKQRYKES
+517 ASMEKQRFKEA
-528 LRFLMNISQLGNGL
+528 LRSLMNISQIGNGL

-549 KYMKLDDSPEKSK
+549 KYMREEDSPEKSK
-562 SLSTLAFCWQV
+562 SLSTLAFCWKI
-573 CKGLAVTLRPFLP
+573 CRGLAITLRPFLP
-586 FQSDKLW
+586 FQSDQLW
-593 NMMGEESNIDNILF
+593 SMLGEERNIDDILF
-607 EDAFNFEKDLSWN
+607 EDSFNFEGDFYWN
-620 NDAPEPLFARLELD
+620 NEKPKPLFERLD
-634 QILERE
+634 IDDILERE
-640 KLIADG
+640 KLIAGTDA
-646 DSASIDNNK
+646 DKLEVTEED
-655 GEVNYIDFED
+655 VNYIDFED

-676 INVED
+676 VDIED

-697 ESTRT
+697 DSTRT
-702 VCAGLKGLYKKD
+702 VCAGLKGIYQKE
-714 QLLGKQVVFVA
+714 QLLGKQVIFVA

-746 GEGNVSVL
+746 GDGNVSVL
-754 TLDSD
+754 TLDSE

>member
-1 MVDFSKV
+1 
-8 TASPAAKY
+8 
-16 GTQQERLRHKHGAS
+16 
-30 RLCWKSILEVKKL
+30 
-43 ERVAIFMAWPY
+43 MAWPY

-76 YERSRGR
+76 YERARGR

-101 AEQENVNPQAIVDRF
+101 AEQENVDPQEIVDRY
-116 HDINTRAL
+116 HQINTQAL
-124 VNLGCSWS
+124 IDLGCSWGT
-132 DNVDPRGIEYGGV
+132 NIDPRGIDYGGA

-150 TDPRHKELVKDYFT
+150 TDPRHKELVQEYFT
-164 SLKQSGFLVPE
+164 KLKQSGFLKQQS
-175 TMQQYCSISA
+175 MKQYCSINSE
-185 DGSTKFL
+185 GITKFL
-192 PDRYVEGECPVCG
+192 PDRYVEGECPICG
-205 SDDARGDQCDDCGS
+205 SDGARGDQCDECGS

-224 DLINPRSKMDPDA
+224 ELVNPRSKMDPDA
-237 IIEIRDTEHFFFQL
+237 KIEIRDTEHFFFQL
-251 NLFQEQ
+251 NQFQNE

-262 AKKQKIWKPNVKA
+262 ITKQKVWKPNVRA

-296 GIELPI
+296 GIELPLSE
-302 NDQRWDKKRIYVWF
+302 NEWETKRIYVWF

-325 SQIWSEKYSNNN
+325 SQIWSERFSENP
-337 DDWKKWWHKSENGI
+337 DDWMKWWVKSDEGT
-351 EPRHIYF
+351 EPKHIYF

-379 SSVSGNQP
+379 SSNSGNPP
-387 SCEIKP
+387 SSDIDS

-426 SFLKH
+426 SFLEH
-431 HDPDTL
+431 HNPDTL

-465 LIGNYGNFVHRV
+465 LIGTYGNFVHRV
-477 MTLSHRLPQIEDRN
+477 MTLSHRLDSENGTN
-491 PLMKY
+491 PLLQY
-496 YDLKDNIETQKKI
+496 FDSTDHVETNEKI
-509 EQLLKQSI
+509 QTLLESAI
-517 ESMEKQRYKES
+517 ASMEKQRFKEA
-528 LRFLMNISQLGNGL
+528 LRSLMNISQIGNGL

-549 KYMKLDDSPEKSK
+549 KYMREEDSPEKSK
-562 SLSTLAFCWQV
+562 SLSTLAYCWKI
-573 CKGLAVTLRPFLP
+573 CRGLAITLRPFLP
-586 FQSDKLW
+586 FQSDQLW
-593 NMMGEESNIDNILF
+593 SMLGEERNIDDILF
-607 EDAFNFEKDLSWN
+607 EDSFNFDSDFYWN
-620 NDAPEPLFARLELD
+620 NEKPKPLFERLD
-634 QILERE
+634 IDDILERE
-640 KLIADG
+640 KLIAGTDA
-646 DSASIDNNK
+646 DKLEVTEED
-655 GEVNYIDFED
+655 VNYIDFED

-670 MKTGKV
+670 MRTGKV
-676 INVED
+676 VDIED

-697 ESTRT
+697 DSTRT
-702 VCAGLKGLYKKD
+702 VCAGLKGIYQKE
-714 QLLGKQVVFVA
+714 QLLGKQVIFVA

-746 GEGNVSVL
+746 GDGNVSVL
-754 TLDSD
+754 TLDSE

>member
-1 MVDFSKV
+1 
-8 TASPAAKY
+8 
-16 GTQQERLRHKHGAS
+16 
-30 RLCWKSILEVKKL
+30 
-43 ERVAIFMAWPY
+43 MAWPY

-76 YERSRGR
+76 YERARGR

-101 AEQENVNPQAIVDRF
+101 AEQENVDPQEIVDRY
-116 HDINTRAL
+116 HQINTQAL
-124 VNLGCSWS
+124 IDLGCSWGT
-132 DNVDPRGIEYGGV
+132 NIDPRGIDYGGA

-150 TDPRHKELVKDYFT
+150 TDPRHKELVQEYFT
-164 SLKQSGFLVPE
+164 KLKQSGFLKQQS
-175 TMQQYCSISA
+175 MKQYCSINSE
-185 DGSTKFL
+185 GITKFL
-192 PDRYVEGECPVCG
+192 PDRYVEGECPICG
-205 SDDARGDQCDDCGS
+205 SDGARGDQCDECGS

-224 DLINPRSKMDPDA
+224 ELVNPRSKMDPDA
-237 IIEIRDTEHFFFQL
+237 KIEIRDTEHFFFQL
-251 NLFQEQ
+251 NQFQNE

-262 AKKQKIWKPNVKA
+262 ITKQKVWKPNVRA

-296 GIELPI
+296 GIELPLSE
-302 NDQRWDKKRIYVWF
+302 NEWETKRIYVWF

-325 SQIWSEKYSNNN
+325 SQIWSERFSDNP
-337 DDWKKWWHKSENGI
+337 DDWMKWWVKSDEGT
-351 EPRHIYF
+351 EPKHIYF

-379 SSVSGNQP
+379 SSNSGNPP
-387 SCEIKP
+387 SSDIDS
-393 GELVLESNVPA
+393 GDLVLESNVPA

-426 SFLKH
+426 SFLEH
-431 HDPDTL
+431 HNPDTL

-465 LIGNYGNFVHRV
+465 LIGTYGNFVHRV
-477 MTLSHRLPQIEDRN
+477 MTLSHRLDSENGIN
-491 PLMKY
+491 PLLQY
-496 YDLKDNIETQKKI
+496 FDSSEHVEANAKI
-509 EQLLKQSI
+509 QTLLESAI
-517 ESMEKQRYKES
+517 ASMEKQRFKEA
-528 LRFLMNISQLGNGL
+528 LRSLMNISQIGNGL

-549 KYMKLDDSPEKSK
+549 KYMREADSPEKSK
-562 SLSTLAFCWQV
+562 SLSTLAYCWKI
-573 CKGLAVTLRPFLP
+573 CRCLAITLRPFLP
-586 FQSDKLW
+586 FQSDQLW
-593 NMMGEESNIDNILF
+593 SMLGEERNIDDILF
-607 EDAFNFEKDLSWN
+607 EDSFNSDSDFYWN
-620 NDAPEPLFARLELD
+620 NEKPKPLFERLD
-634 QILERE
+634 IDDILERE
-640 KLIADG
+640 KLIAGTDA
-646 DSASIDNNK
+646 DKLEVTEED
-655 GEVNYIDFED
+655 VNYIDFED

-676 INVED
+676 VDIED

-697 ESTRT
+697 DSTRT
-702 VCAGLKGLYKKD
+702 VCAGLKGIYQKE
-714 QLLGKQVVFVA
+714 QLLGKQVIFVA

-746 GEGNVSVL
+746 GDGNVSVL
-754 TLDSD
+754 TLDSE

>member
-1 MVDFSKV
+1 
-8 TASPAAKY
+8 
-16 GTQQERLRHKHGAS
+16 
-30 RLCWKSILEVKKL
+30 
-43 ERVAIFMAWPY
+43 MAWPY

-76 YERSRGR
+76 YERARGR

-101 AEQENVNPQAIVDRF
+101 AEQENVDPQEIVDRY
-116 HDINTRAL
+116 HQINTQAL
-124 VNLGCSWS
+124 IDLGCSWGT
-132 DNVDPRGIEYGGV
+132 NIDPRGIDYGGA

-150 TDPRHKELVKDYFT
+150 TDPRHKELVQEYFT
-164 SLKQSGFLVPE
+164 KLKQSGFLKQQS
-175 TMQQYCSISA
+175 MKQYCSINSE
-185 DGSTKFL
+185 GITKFL
-192 PDRYVEGECPVCG
+192 PDRYVEGECPICG
-205 SDDARGDQCDDCGS
+205 SDGARGDQCDECGS

-224 DLINPRSKMDPDA
+224 ELVNPRSKMDPDA
-237 IIEIRDTEHFFFQL
+237 KIEIRDTEHFFFQL
-251 NLFQEQ
+251 NQFQNE

-262 AKKQKIWKPNVKA
+262 ITKQKVWKPNVRA

-296 GIELPI
+296 GIELPLSE
-302 NDQRWDKKRIYVWF
+302 NEWETKRIYVWF

-325 SQIWSEKYSNNN
+325 SQIWSERFSDNP
-337 DDWKKWWHKSENGI
+337 DDWMKWWVKSDEGT
-351 EPRHIYF
+351 EPKHIYF

-379 SSVSGNQP
+379 SSNSGNPP
-387 SCEIKP
+387 SSDIDS

-426 SFLKH
+426 SFLEH
-431 HDPDTL
+431 HNPDTL

-465 LIGNYGNFVHRV
+465 LIGTYGNFVHRV
-477 MTLSHRLPQIEDRN
+477 MTLSHRLDSENGIN
-491 PLMKY
+491 PLLQY
-496 YDLKDNIETQKKI
+496 FDSSEHVEVNEKI
-509 EQLLKQSI
+509 QTLLESAI
-517 ESMEKQRYKES
+517 ASMEKQRFKEA
-528 LRFLMNISQLGNGL
+528 LRSLMNISQIGNGL

-549 KYMKLDDSPEKSK
+549 KYMREADTPEKSK
-562 SLSTLAFCWQV
+562 SLSTLAYCWKI
-573 CKGLAVTLRPFLP
+573 CRGLAITLRPFLP
-586 FQSDKLW
+586 FQSDQLW
-593 NMMGEESNIDNILF
+593 SMLGEERNIDDILF
-607 EDAFNFEKDLSWN
+607 EDSFNSDSDFYWN
-620 NDAPEPLFARLELD
+620 NEKPKPLFERLD
-634 QILERE
+634 IDDILERE
-640 KLIADG
+640 KLIAGTDA
-646 DSASIDNNK
+646 DKLEVTEED
-655 GEVNYIDFED
+655 VNYIDFED

-676 INVED
+676 VDIED

-697 ESTRT
+697 DSTRT
-702 VCAGLKGLYKKD
+702 VCAGLKGIYQKE
-714 QLLGKQVVFVA
+714 QLLGKQVIFVA

-746 GEGNVSVL
+746 GDGNVSVL
-754 TLDSD
+754 TLDSE

>member
-1 MVDFSKV
+1 
-8 TASPAAKY
+8 
-16 GTQQERLRHKHGAS
+16 
-30 RLCWKSILEVKKL
+30 
-43 ERVAIFMAWPY
+43 MAWPY

-76 YERSRGR
+76 YERARGR

-101 AEQENVNPQAIVDRF
+101 AEQENVDPQEIVDRY
-116 HDINTRAL
+116 HQINTQAL
-124 VNLGCSWS
+124 IDLGCSWGT
-132 DNVDPRGIEYGGV
+132 NIDPRGIDYGGA

-150 TDPRHKELVKDYFT
+150 TDPRHKELVQEYFT
-164 SLKQSGFLVPE
+164 KLKQSGFLKQQS
-175 TMQQYCSISA
+175 MKQYCSINSE
-185 DGSTKFL
+185 GITKFL
-192 PDRYVEGECPVCG
+192 PDRYVEGECPICG
-205 SDDARGDQCDDCGS
+205 SDGARGDQCDECGS

-224 DLINPRSKMDPDA
+224 ELVNPRSKMDPDA
-237 IIEIRDTEHFFFQL
+237 KIEIRDTEHFFFQL
-251 NLFQEQ
+251 NQFQNE

-262 AKKQKIWKPNVKA
+262 ITKQKVWKPNVRA

-296 GIELPI
+296 GIELPLSE
-302 NDQRWDKKRIYVWF
+302 NEWETKRIYVWF

-325 SQIWSEKYSNNN
+325 SQIWSERFSDNP
-337 DDWKKWWHKSENGI
+337 DDWMKWWVKSDEGT
-351 EPRHIYF
+351 EPKHIYF

-379 SSVSGNQP
+379 SSNSGNPP
-387 SCEIKP
+387 SSDIDS

-426 SFLKH
+426 SFLEH
-431 HDPDTL
+431 HNPDTL

-465 LIGNYGNFVHRV
+465 LIGTYGNFVHRV
-477 MTLSHRLPQIEDRN
+477 MTLSHRLDSENGTN
-491 PLMKY
+491 PLLQY
-496 YDLKDNIETQKKI
+496 FDSSDHVETNEKI
-509 EQLLKQSI
+509 QTLLESAI
-517 ESMEKQRYKES
+517 ASMEKQRFKEA
-528 LRFLMNISQLGNGL
+528 LRSLMNISQIGNGL

-549 KYMKLDDSPEKSK
+549 KYMREADSPEKSK
-562 SLSTLAFCWQV
+562 SLSTLAYCWKI
-573 CKGLAVTLRPFLP
+573 CRGLAITLRPFLP
-586 FQSDKLW
+586 FQSDQLW
-593 NMMGEESNIDNILF
+593 SMLGEERNIDDILF
-607 EDAFNFEKDLSWN
+607 EDSFNSDSDFYWN
-620 NDAPEPLFARLELD
+620 NEKPKPLFERLD
-634 QILERE
+634 IDDILERE
-640 KLIADG
+640 KLIAGTDA
-646 DSASIDNNK
+646 DKLEVIEED
-655 GEVNYIDFED
+655 VNYIDFED

-670 MKTGKV
+670 MRTGKV
-676 INVED
+676 VDIED

-697 ESTRT
+697 DSTRT
-702 VCAGLKGLYKKD
+702 VCAGLKGIYQKE
-714 QLLGKQVVFVA
+714 QLLGKQVIFVA

-746 GEGNVSVL
+746 GDGNVSVL
-754 TLDSD
+754 TLDSE

>member
-1 MVDFSKV
+1 
-8 TASPAAKY
+8 
-16 GTQQERLRHKHGAS
+16 
-30 RLCWKSILEVKKL
+30 
-43 ERVAIFMAWPY
+43 MAWPY

-76 YERSRGR
+76 YERARGR

-101 AEQENVNPQAIVDRF
+101 AEQENVDPQEIVDRY
-116 HDINTRAL
+116 HLINTQAL
-124 VNLGCSWS
+124 IDLGCSWGT
-132 DNVDPRGIEYGGV
+132 NIDPRGIDYGGA

-150 TDPRHKELVKDYFT
+150 TDPRHKELVQEYFT
-164 SLKQSGFLVPE
+164 KLKQSGFLKQQS
-175 TMQQYCSISA
+175 MKQYCSINSE
-185 DGSTKFL
+185 GITKFL
-192 PDRYVEGECPVCG
+192 PDRYVEGECPICG
-205 SDDARGDQCDDCGS
+205 SDGARGDQCDECGS

-224 DLINPRSKMDPDA
+224 ELVNPRSKMDPDA
-237 IIEIRDTEHFFFQL
+237 KIEIRDTEHFFFQL
-251 NLFQEQ
+251 NQFQNE

-262 AKKQKIWKPNVKA
+262 ITKQKIWKPNVRA

-296 GIELPI
+296 GIELPLSE
-302 NDQRWDKKRIYVWF
+302 NEWETKRIYVWF

-325 SQIWSEKYSNNN
+325 SQIWSERFSDNP
-337 DDWKKWWHKSENGI
+337 DDWMKWWVKSDEGT
-351 EPRHIYF
+351 EPKHIYF

-379 SSVSGNQP
+379 SSNSGNPP
-387 SCEIKP
+387 SSDINS

-426 SFLKH
+426 SFLEH
-431 HDPDTL
+431 HNPDTL

-465 LIGNYGNFVHRV
+465 LIGTYGNFVHRV
-477 MTLSHRLPQIEDRN
+477 MTLSHRLDSENGTN
-491 PLMKY
+491 PLLQY
-496 YDLKDNIETQKKI
+496 FDSSEHVEANEKI
-509 EQLLKQSI
+509 QTLLESAI
-517 ESMEKQRYKES
+517 TSMEKQRFKEA
-528 LRFLMNISQLGNGL
+528 LRSLMNISQIGNGL

-549 KYMKLDDSPEKSK
+549 KYMREEDSPEKSK
-562 SLSTLAFCWQV
+562 SLSTLAYCWKI
-573 CKGLAVTLRPFLP
+573 CRGLAITLRPFLP
-586 FQSDKLW
+586 FQSDQLW
-593 NMMGEESNIDNILF
+593 SMLGEERNIDDILF
-607 EDAFNFEKDLSWN
+607 EDSFNFDSDFYWN
-620 NDAPEPLFARLELD
+620 NEKPKPLFERLD
-634 QILERE
+634 IDDILERE
-640 KLIADG
+640 KLIAGTDA
-646 DSASIDNNK
+646 DKLEVIEED
-655 GEVNYIDFED
+655 VNYIDFED

-670 MKTGKV
+670 MRTGKV
-676 INVED
+676 VDIED

-697 ESTRT
+697 DSTRT
-702 VCAGLKGLYKKD
+702 VCAGLKGIYQKE
-714 QLLGKQVVFVA
+714 QLLGKQVIFVA

-746 GEGNVSVL
+746 GDGNVSVL
-754 TLDSD
+754 TLDSE

>member
-1 MVDFSKV
+1 M
-8 TASPAAKY
+8 
-16 GTQQERLRHKHGAS
+16 EH
-30 RLCWKSILEVKKL
+30 
-43 ERVAIFMAWPY
+43 VAIFMAWPY

-101 AEQENVNPQAIVDRF
+101 AEQENVNPQEIVNRY
-116 HDINTRAL
+116 HEINIKAL
-124 VNLGCSWS
+124 DDLGCSWNNNI
-132 DNVDPRGIEYGGV
+132 DRRGIEYGGA

-150 TDPRHKELVKDYFT
+150 TDPRHKDLVQEYFT
-164 SLKQSGFLVPE
+164 ELYESGYLKQQ

-185 DGSTKFL
+185 DGKTKFL
-192 PDRYVEGECPVCG
+192 PDRYVEGQCPICNADG
-205 SDDARGDQCDDCGS
+205 ARGDQCDECGS
-219 TYESS
+219 TYESIE
-224 DLINPRSKMDPDA
+224 LINPRSKMDPEA
-237 IIEIRDTEHFFFQL
+237 KIEIRDTDHFFFQL
-251 NLFQEQ
+251 NEFQEQ

-262 AKKQKIWKPNVKA
+262 SKKQKIWKPNVKA

-283 GLRPRAVTRDMEW
+283 DLRPRAVTRDMEW
-296 GIELPI
+296 GINLPLSD
-302 NDQRWDKKRIYVWF
+302 NKWDSKRIYVWF

-325 SQIWSEKYSNNN
+325 SQIWAENYANS
-337 DDWKKWWHKSENGI
+337 DDWKKWWIKDSEGI
-351 EPRHIYF
+351 EPKHIYF

-379 SSVSGNQP
+379 SARSGQKP
-387 SCEIKP
+387 SSDISI
-393 GELVLESNVPA
+393 GDLVLESNVPA

-426 SFLKH
+426 SFLEN

-465 LIGNYGNFVHRV
+465 LIGTYGNFVHRV
-477 MTLSHRLPQIEDRN
+477 MTLTHRLQSIDGDN
-491 PLMKY
+491 PLSKY
-496 YDLKDNIETQKKI
+496 LNTKNNEEAELKI
-509 EQLLKQSI
+509 EKFLEDAI
-517 ESMEKQRYKES
+517 TSMEKQRFKEA
-528 LRFLMNISQLGNGL
+528 LRSIMNVSQLGNGL
-542 IQHSEPW
+542 LQHSEPW
-549 KYMKLDDSPEKSK
+549 KYLKADESVEKSQ
-562 SLSTLAFCWQV
+562 SLSTLAFCWQL
-573 CKGLAVTLRPFLP
+573 CRGLAITMRPFLP

-593 NMMGEESNIDNILF
+593 LMLGEHENIDDILY
-607 EDAFNFEKDLSWN
+607 EDAFDFSSELAWN
-620 NDAPEPLFARLELD
+620 NSKPMPLFTRLEIEN
-634 QILERE
+634 ILERE
-640 KLIADG
+640 MSIAG
-646 DSASIDNNK
+646 TGAENIETNTE
-655 GEVNYIDFED
+655 EVNYIDFED

-676 INVED
+676 IAIDD

-697 ESTRT
+697 DTTRT
-702 VCAGLKGLYKKD
+702 VCAGLKGIYDKE

-754 TLDSD
+754 TLDSE
-759 MPTGSQVR
+759 MPNGSLVR

>member
-1 MVDFSKV
+1 
-8 TASPAAKY
+8 
-16 GTQQERLRHKHGAS
+16 
-30 RLCWKSILEVKKL
+30 
-43 ERVAIFMAWPY
+43 MAWPY

-76 YERSRGR
+76 YERARGR

-101 AEQENVNPQAIVDRF
+101 AEQENVDPQEIVDRY
-116 HDINTRAL
+116 HQINTQAL
-124 VNLGCSWS
+124 IDLGCSWGT
-132 DNVDPRGIEYGGV
+132 NIDPRGIDYGGS

-150 TDPRHKELVKDYFT
+150 TDPRHKELVQEYFT
-164 SLKQSGFLVPE
+164 KLKQSGFLKQQS
-175 TMQQYCSISA
+175 MKQYCSINSE
-185 DGSTKFL
+185 GITKFL
-192 PDRYVEGECPVCG
+192 PDRYVEGECPICG
-205 SDDARGDQCDDCGS
+205 SDGARGDQCDECGS

-224 DLINPRSKMDPDA
+224 ELVNPRSKMDPDA
-237 IIEIRDTEHFFFQL
+237 KIEIRDTEHFFFQL
-251 NLFQEQ
+251 NQFQNE

-262 AKKQKIWKPNVKA
+262 ITKQKVWKPNVRA

-296 GIELPI
+296 GIELPLSE
-302 NDQRWDKKRIYVWF
+302 NEWKTKRIYVWF

-325 SQIWSEKYSNNN
+325 SQIWSERFSDNP
-337 DDWKKWWHKSENGI
+337 DDWMKWWVKSDEGT
-351 EPRHIYF
+351 EPKHIYF

-379 SSVSGNQP
+379 SSNSGNPP
-387 SCEIKP
+387 SSDISS

-426 SFLKH
+426 SFLEH
-431 HDPDTL
+431 HNPDTL

-465 LIGNYGNFVHRV
+465 LIGTYGNFVHRV
-477 MTLSHRLPQIEDRN
+477 MTLSHRLDSENGIN
-491 PLMKY
+491 PLLQY
-496 YDLKDNIETQKKI
+496 FDSSEHVEANEKI
-509 EQLLKQSI
+509 QTLLESAI
-517 ESMEKQRYKES
+517 ASMEKQRFKEA
-528 LRFLMNISQLGNGL
+528 LRSLMNISQIGNGL

-549 KYMKLDDSPEKSK
+549 KYMREEDSPEKSK
-562 SLSTLAFCWQV
+562 SLSTLAYCWKI
-573 CKGLAVTLRPFLP
+573 CRGLAITLRPFLP
-586 FQSDKLW
+586 FQSDQLW
-593 NMMGEESNIDNILF
+593 SMLGEERNIDDILF
-607 EDAFNFEKDLSWN
+607 EDSFNFDSDFYWN
-620 NDAPEPLFARLELD
+620 NEKPKPLFERLD
-634 QILERE
+634 IDDILERE
-640 KLIADG
+640 KLIAGTDA
-646 DSASIDNNK
+646 DKLEVTEED
-655 GEVNYIDFED
+655 VNYIDFED

-676 INVED
+676 VDIED

-697 ESTRT
+697 DSTRT
-702 VCAGLKGLYKKD
+702 VCAGLKGIYQKE
-714 QLLGKQVVFVA
+714 QLLGKQVIFVA

-746 GEGNVSVL
+746 GDGNVSVL
-754 TLDSD
+754 TLDSE